1 VPDEIRR
8 YERIQIQ
15 LPCRLFVL
23 DEGGGMRFEAF
34 TSTRN
39 LGLGGIFVE
48 SSFLLREGLELQA
61 ELSLPG
67 KQLTV
72 RAKVSHSVPL
82 DHREWPSGMGLEFLG
97 VDAHGRETLLRF
109 FTPER
114 YRAFYSSLTDELP
127 HLKREMPLTDISLI
141 LNLWEEWKTSGDAAA
156 LPPPAALAPPRR
168 GGGRARR

>member
-1 VPDEIRR
+1 MPDETRR
-8 YERIQIQ
+8 YERIEIQ
-15 LPCRLFVL
+15 LPCRLFVP
-23 DEGGGMRFEAF
+23 DDAGGMRFQAF

-48 SSFLLREGLELQA
+48 SSFLLREGLELFA
-61 ELSLPG
+61 ELTLPG

-72 RAKVSHSVPL
+72 RARVTHAVPL
-82 DHREWPSGMGLEFLG
+82 DNQDWPSGMGLEFLG

-114 YRAFYSSLTDELP
+114 YRAFYSSLTAELP

-141 LNLWEEWKTSGDAAA
+141 LNLWEEWKVSGDAVA
-156 LPPPAALAPPRR
+156 LPAPGATQGPRR
-168 GGGRARR
+168 AGKARR